1 MAAATV
7 DFLQLLVTSTSRKL
21 SPESRSGAHRRILC
35 VHRRG
40 LGILRFVPDVPS
52 IMIRLRLISSTA
64 LLAAVVV
71 VASCGGDGPPA
82 ITTTQ
87 VGVIIIDGGSFNIER
102 GNHRTL
108 TATVKDIHGQGITV
122 PLVWRSTDEKV
133 ATFEPGG
140 KMTAGD
146 TGVTEIV
153 ASSLGVSSNPISVHV
168 VWEGAAKIDT
178 FNLAWPNAA
187 SPNGSLDSVSVRVTN
202 RFKNPV
208 ENARVQ
214 FAVTAGDGT
223 VSKAVDTTD
232 ATGLATT
239 RWVLGP
245 KYGANSLTVT
255 AIGDDDKPISWVAG
269 NPIKLTVTSYQAMSA
284 VDGDGQTAQILSALP
299 STPAVKLVDSLG
311 KPRVGVPVIFSPSA
325 NGRVDVPIVSTGAN
339 GVASP
344 GVWTLGDIPGD
355 QQLIARVESA
365 VLTLHASATGTP
377 IHYKPALIV
386 AGGFSTCG
394 LDDGSLV
401 SCMGQEPQVGDG
413 DTAQKAKPTP
423 TAGAI
428 QFKTLVS
435 SVSGATQ
442 NHFCGVST
450 SAGIYCWGGNALVDT
465 TGTTAGLA
473 RTPTRLPSDRA
484 WTQVAAGAAHNC
496 GLTTDQLAFCWGA
509 NNVGQLGIRADTAA
523 RFSPTAV
530 YGDFKFL
537 ALANGSNHTC
547 GITLD
552 RSALCWGLNSFG
564 QLGDGSQTNRVA
576 PTLVLGGV
584 SFQSVGA
591 GEALSCGLSTSGKLY
606 CWGAVEGVGV
616 TKSPHLYA
624 DSRVYTSLSVG
635 AFHACALTST
645 GAAYC
650 WGNNQFGQLGDS
662 TVTSRTDPTAVIGGL
677 TFKSIS
683 AGVAHT
689 CGITSD
695 GSVVCWG
702 LNVAGEQG
710 DKAGAL
716 RTTPRFVVLGVTP

>member
-1 MAAATV
+1 MM
-7 DFLQLLVTSTSRKL
+7 R
-21 SPESRSGAHRRILC
+21 P
-35 VHRRG
+35 
-40 LGILRFVPDVPS
+40 
-52 IMIRLRLISSTA
+52 RLISSPA

-71 VASCGGDGPPA
+71 LASCGGDGPPA

-102 GNHRTL
+102 GSHRTL
-108 TATVKDIHGQGITV
+108 TATVKDIHGEGITV

-187 SPNGSLDSVSVRVTN
+187 SPNGSLDSVRVRVTN

-223 VSKAVDTTD
+223 VSKTVDTTD
-232 ATGLATT
+232 ATGLAAT

-255 AIGDDDKPISWVAG
+255 AIGDDDKPIGWVAG

-299 STPAVKLVDSLG
+299 ATPAVKLVDSLG

-435 SVSGATQ
+435 SVSGAIQ

-450 SAGIYCWGGNALVDT
+450 NAGIYCWGGNALVDT
-465 TGTTAGLA
+465 TGTSAGLA

-509 NNVGQLGIRADTAA
+509 NNDGQLGIRADTAA

-552 RSALCWGLNSFG
+552 RSTLCWGLNSFG

-591 GEALSCGLSTSGKLY
+591 GEALSCGLSTSGKIY

>member
-1 MAAATV
+1 
-7 DFLQLLVTSTSRKL
+7 
-21 SPESRSGAHRRILC
+21 
-35 VHRRG
+35 
-40 LGILRFVPDVPS
+40 
-52 IMIRLRLISSTA
+52 MIRLRLTRSAALITA
-64 LLAAVVV
+64 GVVA
-71 VASCGGDGPPA
+71 ASCGGDGPPA

-87 VGVIIIDGGSFNIER
+87 VGVILIDGGSFNIER
-102 GNHRTL
+102 GSHRTL
-108 TATVKDIHGQGITV
+108 TATVKDVHGQGITV
-122 PLVWRSTDEKV
+122 PLVWRSSDEKV

-140 KMTAGD
+140 KMIAGD
-146 TGVTEIV
+146 TGVTSIV
-153 ASSLGVSSNPISVHV
+153 ASSLGVSSTPIAVHV

-178 FNLAWPNAA
+178 FNFALPNAA
-187 SPNGSLDSVSVRVTN
+187 TPNGYVDSVRVRVTN

-208 ENARVQ
+208 ENAQVR

-223 VSKAVDTTD
+223 VSRTVDTTD
-232 ATGLATT
+232 AAGIAST

-245 KYGANSLTVT
+245 KTGPNSMAVA
-255 AIGDDDKPISWVAG
+255 AIGDDNKPIGWVAG
-269 NPIKLTVTSYQAMSA
+269 NPINLSVTSYEALSA
-284 VDGDGQTAQILSALP
+284 VGGDAQTAQILAALP
-299 STPAVKLVDSLG
+299 VTPAVKLVDSLG
-311 KPRVGVPVIFSPSA
+311 KPRAGVPVIFTVSA
-325 NGRVDVPIVSTGAN
+325 NGRVEVPVVSTGAN

-344 GVWTLGDIPGD
+344 GVWTLGDLPGD

-365 VLTLHASATGTP
+365 VLTLHANATGTP
-377 IHYKPALIV
+377 IHYKPARIV

-428 QFKTLVS
+428 PFKTLVTS
-435 SVSGATQ
+435 TSGNVQ

-450 SAGIYCWGGNALVDT
+450 DAGIYCWGGNALVDT
-465 TGTTAGLA
+465 TGANAGLA

-484 WTQVAAGAAHNC
+484 WTQVSAGAAHNC
-496 GLTTDQLAFCWGA
+496 ALTSDQLAFCWGA

-537 ALANGSNHTC
+537 TLATGSNHTC
-547 GITLD
+547 GITPD
-552 RSALCWGLNSFG
+552 RSTLCWGLNSFG
-564 QLGDGSQTNRVA
+564 QLGDGTQTTRVA
-576 PTLVLGGV
+576 PTLVLGGIT
-584 SFQSVGA
+584 FQSVGA
-591 GEALSCGLSTSGKLY
+591 GEAFSCGLSTDGKIY
-606 CWGAVEGVGV
+606 CWGALEGVGV
-616 TKSPHLYA
+616 MKSPHLYA

-635 AFHACALTST
+635 AFHACALTSA
-645 GAAYC
+645 GGAYC

-662 TVTSRTDPTAVIGGL
+662 TVTSRADPTTVVGGL
-677 TFKSIS
+677 SFKSIS

-695 GSVVCWG
+695 GSVACWG